1 LAHLFLADSDI
12 FYLFAN
18 FGETNFHFPEFS
30 GVFGEKRRKVCYWEN
45 RSYRKPFFT
54 FFGSI
59 LGIFSL
65 LEPMEQVAEP
75 TEVSFSHFQ
84 GRGA

>member
-1 LAHLFLADSDI
+1 LFLADSDI
-12 FYLFAN
+12 FDFIAI
-18 FGETNFHFPEFS
+18 FGEVNSHFPEFG
-30 GVFGEKRRKVCYWEN
+30 GVFGEKWRRVCYWEN

>member
-1 LAHLFLADSDI
+1 VESAKFGFFSI
-12 FYLFAN
+12 
-18 FGETNFHFPEFS
+18 FGEVNSHFPEFS
-30 GVFGEKRRKVCYWEN
+30 GVFGEKRREVCYWEN

-59 LGIFSL
+59 LGILSL
-65 LEPMEQVAEP
+65 LEPLEQVAEP